1 MLSSEP
7 LYGILGLAAFPAVLF
22 FASLLTARVK
32 RIRPGLYCM
41 IIGIVILFPGLYI
54 TTSLSHHMLGYFL
67 FGNGVADLLLGLLFM
82 LMGKDGMLL
91 RLF

>member
-1 MLSSEP
+1 MPPSGLIF
-7 LYGILGLAAFPAVLF
+7 GIIGLGAFPAVLF
-22 FASLLTARVK
+22 LASFLTARVK

-41 IIGIVILFPGLYI
+41 IIGLLILFPGFYVA
-54 TTSLSHHMLGYFL
+54 TTLGYAQLGYFL
-67 FGNGVADLLLGLLFM
+67 FGNGVADLFLGLLFM